1 MKILKL
7 IGNSVVEL
15 LFPSSCLNC
24 GIDLKKGGIICDK
37 CLGEIKAN
45 QTFFCGECK
54 ARLPEAKKICHQ
66 SFPYLLAAAG
76 DYRDPILR
84 KIILGLKFKFYRRA
98 AAVLGKILVDYL
110 KRLNFD
116 FEGFVVIPIPLHKA
130 RERERGFNQ
139 SLLLSK
145 IVADAL
151 NIELE
156 DQILKRVR
164 KTEPQSGIKDFEKKL
179 QNVSGCFQ
187 VINPEIIR
195 GRKIL
200 LVDDVT
206 TSGAT
211 FLAAAE
217 ILKKAGAVKII
228 ALAAA
233 KA

>member
-1 MKILKL
+1 MKILKS
-7 IGNSVVEL
+7 IGNLAAEL
-15 LFPSSCLNC
+15 LLPSSCLDC
-24 GIDLKKGGIICDK
+24 GVDLEKSGVVCEKCLKK
-37 CLGEIKAN
+37 IKIN

-66 SFPYLLAAAG
+66 PFPYLLAAAG
-76 DYRDPILR
+76 DYRDPTLQ
-84 KIILGLKFKFYRRA
+84 KIILGLKFKFYRGA
-98 AAVLGKILVDYL
+98 ATALGEILIDYIKKI
-110 KRLNFD
+110 
-116 FEGFVVIPIPLHKA
+116 GFVFDGFVIIPIPLHKT

-145 IVADAL
+145 IVAKEL
-151 NIELE
+151 GIELAE
-156 DQILKRVR
+156 QVLKRTR
-164 KTEPQSGIKDFEKKL
+164 NTEPQSGIKDFQKKL
-179 QNVSGCFQ
+179 RNVSDCFQ
-187 VINPEIIR
+187 VVYSEKIN

-200 LVDDVT
+200 LIDDVT

-217 ILKKAGAVKII
+217 ILKKAGAGKII